1 MKIEKRPEDVRAM
14 FDGISKNYD
23 LMNLL
28 MTLGQDRSWRRCVA
42 EMAAPPKG
50 GSVLDA
56 GAGTG
61 GISIELLRRWPEAA
75 ITGADFSPEML
86 AIARKRPGAGRISW
100 VLADATALPFADES
114 FDAVT
119 SGYLVRNVPD
129 PLAAFSEQA
138 RVLKRGGRVVCLETS
153 PPPDSPLLPFIRVHL
168 KYVIPFLGSLVSG
181 NRSAYTY
188 LPETTQNFLST
199 EALSKVMGQAGL
211 RVVNVRRFMFG
222 TQSVITAVKS

>member
-1 MKIEKRPEDVRAM
+1 MTIEKRPEDIRAM
-14 FDGISKNYD
+14 FDGISGNYD

-28 MTLGQDRSWRRCVA
+28 ITLGRDRAWRRCVA
-42 EMAAPPKG
+42 EMAKPPGG

-61 GISIELLRRWPEAA
+61 GIAIELARRWPEAA
-75 ITGADFSPEML
+75 VTGADFSPEML
-86 AIARKRPGAGRISW
+86 SVARKRPGAERINW
-100 VLADATALPFADES
+100 VIADATALPFADES

-129 PLAAFSEQA
+129 PLAAFAEQA
-138 RVLKRGGRVVCLETS
+138 RVLKRGGRAVCLETS
-153 PPPDSPLLPFIRVHL
+153 PPPDSPLLPLIRIHL
-168 KYVIPFLGSLVSG
+168 KHVIPFLGGLVSG
-181 NRSAYTY
+181 SRSAYTY

-199 EALSKVMGQAGL
+199 EALSGVMGRAGL
-211 RVVNVRRFMFG
+211 RVINVRRFMFG

>member
-1 MKIEKRPEDVRAM
+1 MKIEKKPEDVRAM

-28 MTLGQDRSWRRCVA
+28 MTLGQDQAWRRCVA
-42 EMAAPPKG
+42 EIAAVPKG

-61 GISIELLRRWPEAA
+61 GISLELSRRWPEASV
-75 ITGADFSPEML
+75 TGADFSPEML
-86 AIARKRPGAGRISW
+86 AVARKRPGAERINW
-100 VLADATALPFADES
+100 VIADATALPFEGES

-129 PLAAFSEQA
+129 PLAAFREQA
-138 RVLKRGGRVVCLETS
+138 RVLRRGGRVVCLETS
-153 PPPDSPLLPFIRVHL
+153 PPPDSPLLPFIRIHL
-168 KYVIPFLGSLVSG
+168 KYVIPFLGSLISG
-181 NRSAYTY
+181 NKSAYTY

-199 EALSKVMGQAGL
+199 QALSRVMEQAGL
-211 RVVNVRRFMFG
+211 KVINVKRFMFG
-222 TQSVITAVKS
+222 TQSVITAIKP